1 MRTRSAARSRTAQ
14 WPEGPG
20 TVEQLPG
27 AAGAAALGAVVE
39 VEGGEG
45 AVVAAAGEWMP
56 ACGWMYT

>member
-1 MRTRSAARSRTAQ
+1 
-14 WPEGPG
+14 
-20 TVEQLPG
+20 VEQLPG